1 MRKKIVTPTSSR
13 AANGP
18 NHVPSFEPLRND
30 VWVSRTHSTAIAR
43 SESSRGKRGCPGGGA
58 TTAGVDGSPPSR
70 AGAAAA
76 SSDEVAGSVSI
87 DADGGTRTPKG
98 IAHRVLSAARLPVP
112 PHPRDFCLAILG
124 GGGPYGGGDLP
135 GAGGHLR
142 GGALDLLEGVVG
154 LDGHH
159 EAVEAVAG
167 VQPAELL
174 DPVLGRSLQPLA

>member
-43 SESSRGKRGCPGGGA
+43 SESSSGKRGCPGGGA

-112 PHPRDFCLAILG
+112 PHPRGVAILG
-124 GGGPYGGGDLP
+124 GDRA
-135 GAGGHLR
+135 GAAVVEPEPPR
-142 GGALDLLEGVVG
+142 MPARGAL
-154 LDGHH
+154 
-159 EAVEAVAG
+159 A
-167 VQPAELL
+167 
-174 DPVLGRSLQPLA
+174 

>member
-58 TTAGVDGSPPSR
+58 TTAGVDGSAPSR
-70 AGAAAA
+70 PGAAAA

-98 IAHRVLSAARLPVP
+98 IAHRVLSAGRLPVP
-112 PHPRDFCLAILG
+112 PHPRGFRVAILG
-124 GGGPYGGGDLP
+124 GCGAYGRSDFGGEP
-135 GAGGHLR
+135 
-142 GGALDLLEGVVG
+142 LDLLQVV
-154 LDGHH
+154 
-159 EAVEAVAG
+159 
-167 VQPAELL
+167 
-174 DPVLGRSLQPLA
+174 

>member
-112 PHPRDFCLAILG
+112 PHPRG
-124 GGGPYGGGDLP
+124 TGDSRGRVGYP
-135 GAGGHLR
+135 TASRTAGATS
-142 GGALDLLEGVVG
+142 
-154 LDGHH
+154 
-159 EAVEAVAG
+159 VAKRSICSG
-167 VQPAELL
+167 EPPAGERTK
-174 DPVLGRSLQPLA
+174 PSKPIS